1 MRPPGDD
8 EIYAFLERYGTAS
21 FPHAAEITSWLRD
34 RDPSVK
40 LHLHEHRLTRDSRA
54 IWRVRAADRDV
65 PSTYPATLLEDIR
78 RLADALDA
86 APDQPCRHWHI
97 ALPDGTTYSVIE
109 LVADRRIAG
118 AIKSADRRI
127 VGGPDY
133 WALMAKLG
141 AKSQ

>member
-1 MRPPGDD
+1 MRPPSED
-8 EIYAFLERYGTAS
+8 EIWVFLERYGTTS
-21 FPHAAEITSWLRD
+21 FPHAAEITKWLRE
-34 RDPSVK
+34 RVPSVK
-40 LHLHEHRLTRDSRA
+40 LHLHEHHLTRDSRA

-78 RLADALDA
+78 HLADALDA
-86 APDQPCRHWHI
+86 APDQPCRGWYI

-118 AIKSADRRI
+118 AIKSADQRI
-127 VGGPDY
+127 VGGSDY

-141 AKSQ
+141 ARSQ